1 MAKQQTV
8 SHAEWLSARRELLN
22 KEKQFTQLRDEL
34 SAARR
39 ALPRVRIEK
48 DYRFTCPD
56 GDVSL
61 ADLFGD
67 NSQLVVYHFMFG
79 ADWQEGCPS
88 CSFWADNYNG
98 TDIHL
103 AHRDITLV
111 AVSRAPLEKLLA
123 YRQRM
128 GWTFD
133 WVSSGDSD
141 FNFDFA
147 VSFTEQQ
154 RAEESPNYNFATIKF
169 PMEEAPGFSV
179 FYKDE
184 DGAIYHTYS
193 TYARGLDILNA
204 AYHIMDMTPKGRD
217 EDKLPYP
224 MDWVRR
230 HDRYQD

>member
-22 KEKQFTQLRDEL
+22 KEKQFTQLRDEV

-48 DYRFTCPD
+48 DYRFTRPD
-56 GDVSL
+56 GAVTL
-61 ADLFGD
+61 ANLFGD
-67 NSQLVVYHFMFG
+67 NSQLVVYQFMF
-79 ADWQEGCPS
+79 APDWEEGCPS

-154 RAEESPNYNFATIKF
+154 RAEESPNYNFKMIKF

-217 EDKLPYP
+217 EDELPYP